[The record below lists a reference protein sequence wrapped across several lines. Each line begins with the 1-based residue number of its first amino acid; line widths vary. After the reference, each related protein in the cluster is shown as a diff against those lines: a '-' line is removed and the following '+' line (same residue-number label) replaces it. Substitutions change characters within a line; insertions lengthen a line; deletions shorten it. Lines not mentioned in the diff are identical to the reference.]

1 MVSMMTQYQFFNNK
15 EGEKSDASDS
25 VFLSSNLTI
34 NYVLSN
40 FITFSLLVIKY
51 YFDSEIPTKPH

>member
-1 MVSMMTQYQFFNNK
+1 MVSMMNQFFNNK

-34 NYVLSN
+34 NHVLLN
-40 FITFSLLVIKY
+40 FITLFIT
-51 YFDSEIPTKPH
+51 FN